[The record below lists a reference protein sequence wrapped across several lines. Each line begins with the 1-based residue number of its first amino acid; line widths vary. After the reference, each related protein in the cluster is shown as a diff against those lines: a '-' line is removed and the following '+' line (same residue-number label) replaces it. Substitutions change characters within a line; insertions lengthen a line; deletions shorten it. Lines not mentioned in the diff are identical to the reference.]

1 MTKPSSLLPESTVVM
16 SNKTGRLKKNFLVFS
31 EYINFINAR
40 SDFFLPIVCFSR
52 TSFILETVQDF
63 LIKLDIKPLMH
74 LLEISIFSLNND
86 LVRLTKIMNNLVK
99 DLKILSF
106 KVIFQCLKLVIFPKK
121 NFCEEY
127 LIRRPT
133 YINEI
138 FWKKDF

>member
-1 MTKPSSLLPESTVVM
+1 MQVPIC
-16 SNKTGRLKKNFLVFS
+16 LV
-31 EYINFINAR
+31 
-40 SDFFLPIVCFSR
+40 
-52 TSFILETVQDF
+52 ETVQDF

-86 LVRLTKIMNNLVK
+86 LVRLTKIMNNPVK

-106 KVIFQCLKLVIFPKK
+106 KVIFKCLKLVESFQKK
-121 NFCEEY
+121 FCEEY

-138 FWKKDF
+138 F